1 MMASAV
7 DSNGGDKMKALDLTR
22 TLYTVSDFIS
32 WQKSKTLV
40 LSPSFQ
46 RRPVWTPGAK
56 SFLIDTILRG
66 LPIPIIFLR
75 DQKTDLKTLQAKR
88 EVIDGQQRIRTI
100 LSFICPNELNDFNE
114 ATDAFTIKKVHNKE
128 FANKG
133 FSDLPNDLQQ
143 RLLDYQFS
151 VHVLPSTVDDR
162 EVLQVFARM
171 NSTGVKLNDQELR
184 NANFFGEFKTLSY
197 NLSTEYLEQW
207 RNWSIFTE
215 YNIARMDEVEMT
227 SEFLIMMMEGVV
239 GKTQKFIDAAYER
252 YDDTFKEMG
261 ELERRFRHTMSVIET
276 RFGDSISLTAFHK
289 KTLFYSLFSSIYH
302 LSYGIGEAFQAKV
315 KPEPVTAVQ
324 SNRML
329 KCAEKIENKTAPET
343 VVNATSLRTTHP
355 ASRKSL
361 IEYLTNS
368 KLK

>member
-1 MMASAV
+1 
-7 DSNGGDKMKALDLTR
+7 MKTLDLVR

-100 LSFICPNELNDFNE
+100 LSFICPAELEDYDEDNDRFV
-114 ATDAFTIKKVHNKE
+114 IKKVHNKE

-133 FSDLPNDLQQ
+133 FKDLPNDLQQ
-143 RLLDYQFS
+143 RILDYQFS

-162 EVLQVFARM
+162 EVLQIFSRM

-184 NANFFGEFKTLSY
+184 NANYFGEFKTLSY
-197 NLSTEYLEQW
+197 NLSTEYLEHW
-207 RNWSIFTE
+207 RDWSIFTE
-215 YNIARMDEVEMT
+215 YNIARMEEVEMT
-227 SEFLIMMMEGVV
+227 SEFLVMMMKGIS
-239 GKTQKFIDAAYER
+239 GKTQSAITAAYVE
-252 YDDTFKEMG
+252 YDETLPDIG
-261 ELERRFRHTMSVIET
+261 ELERRFRHTMSTIES
-276 RFGDSISLTAFHK
+276 RLGDSIRLTSFHK
-289 KTLFYSLFSSIYH
+289 KTLFYSLFASIYH
-302 LSYGIGEAFQAKV
+302 LSYGIGSKLTVKA
-315 KPEPVTAVQ
+315 KPESVTAAQ
-324 SNRML
+324 SNYML
-329 KCAEKIENKTAPET
+329 ACAEKIENKTAPEA
-343 VVNATSLRTTHP
+343 VIDAASLRTTHLS
-355 ASRKSL
+355 SRKSL
-361 IEYLTNS
+361 IEYLT
-368 KLK
+368 KTKIK